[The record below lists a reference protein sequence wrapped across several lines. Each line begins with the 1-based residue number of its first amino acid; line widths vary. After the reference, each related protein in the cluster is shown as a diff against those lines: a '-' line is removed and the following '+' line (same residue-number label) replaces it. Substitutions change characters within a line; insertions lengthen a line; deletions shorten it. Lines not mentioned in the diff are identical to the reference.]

1 MKTNFKIVRFWLLA
15 NNVQIISILFL
26 TFFVAQISR
35 LIFNF

>member
-26 TFFVAQISR
+26 AFFTVQIIR
-35 LIFNF
+35 IIFNF